1 MNFDEHNSPPSDP
14 AQSPVPWEIIES
26 QPLEKPA
33 PVGATSNPAQDS
45 GPAGVP
51 LPEDLRVPWGW
62 TDLLLLVILY
72 IAGSI
77 VVSVPVLIGFLLA
90 GVSRA
95 ELSHSPGVQGLFVIV
110 NQALL
115 SVSVLA
121 YLFAE
126 MRLRYRSPFW
136 RTIGWRPL
144 ETHHASRGLAYL
156 SIFAGGFL
164 FSLLIQFAS
173 AAFGTKAKLPIE
185 TLLQDQ
191 RNAILFMLMA
201 VTIAPVLEETIFRG
215 YIYPVLARSFG
226 VGAGIVVTGT
236 LFGLLHALQLWGGWI
251 QIGLMVIVG
260 IFFTYVRSVTRTVV
274 ASYLL
279 HLSYNSVPLLVYII
293 ASHGFHRLPVGP

>member
-1 MNFDEHNSPPSDP
+1 LF
-14 AQSPVPWEIIES
+14 
-26 QPLEKPA
+26 
-33 PVGATSNPAQDS
+33 
-45 GPAGVP
+45 
-51 LPEDLRVPWGW
+51 
-62 TDLLLLVILY
+62 LLIILY

-77 VVSVPVLIGFLLA
+77 VLSVPVLIGFLLA

-95 ELSHSPGVQGLFVIV
+95 ELSHSPSAQGLFVII
-110 NQALL
+110 NQVLL

-121 YLFAE
+121 FLAAE

-144 ETHHASRGLAYL
+144 QTHHASRGLAYL

-164 FSLLIQFAS
+164 FSLVIQFVS
-173 AAFGTKAKLPIE
+173 GAFGTKTKLPIE
-185 TLLQDQ
+185 ALLEDQ
-191 RNAILFMLMA
+191 RNAILFMLLA

-236 LFGLLHALQLWGGWI
+236 LFGLLHAVQLWGGWI
-251 QIGLMVIVG
+251 QIGLMIIVG
-260 IFFTYVRSVTRTVV
+260 IFFTYVRSATRTVV

-293 ASHGFHRLPVGP
+293 ASHGFRRFPAGP